1 VLIKAHLR
9 EDRNMKVGVFSCK
22 PYDRKFLSA
31 GNNNYGYDLE
41 FLDCNLNNETVEL
54 ARPFDAVS
62 VFVNDVVDLSVLKAL
77 QSFDIHHVALR
88 CAGFNNIDLEQ
99 AYKLGSSVSRV
110 PSYSPESVAEHTV
123 AIILALNRKLIKAS
137 NRVLDNNF
145 ELEGLMGFNL
155 RCKTIGVVG
164 TGTIGKALV
173 DILTGFGCRIL
184 CCDPVPSADIIAMG
198 HKYVSLQALI
208 KEADVISLHCPL
220 TADSQ
225 HMIDHAAVQNM
236 KDKVMII
243 NTSRGGL
250 VNTQAIVSGLKSEK
264 IGYLGLDIYEMESEL
279 SNKDLICET
288 IPDDTYQRLATFP
301 NVLITAHQGFFTRE
315 SLQQIADTTLKNLQY
330 YFAGKICNETFLP

>member
-1 VLIKAHLR
+1 
-9 EDRNMKVGVFSCK
+9 MKVGVFSCK
-22 PYDRKFLSA
+22 PYDREFLSA

-62 VFVNDVVDLSVLKAL
+62 VFVNDVVDQSVLKAL

-88 CAGFNNIDLEQ
+88 CAGFNNIDLKQ
-99 AYKLGSSVSRV
+99 ARKLGISVSRV
-110 PSYSPESVAEHTV
+110 PSYSPASVAEHTV
-123 AIILALNRKLIKAS
+123 SIILALNRKLIKAS

-145 ELEGLMGFNL
+145 ELEGLLGFNL

-164 TGTIGKALV
+164 TGAIGKALV
-173 DILTGFGCRIL
+173 NILTGFGCRIL
-184 CCDPVPSADIIAMG
+184 CFDPSPSEEIVAMG
-198 HKYVSLQALI
+198 HQYVSLEELL

-220 TADSQ
+220 TADTQ
-225 HMIDHAAVQNM
+225 HMIDHAEIQSM

-264 IGYLGLDIYEMESEL
+264 IGYLGLDVYEMESEL
-279 SNKDLICET
+279 SNKDLICEA
-288 IPDDTYQRLATFP
+288 ISDDTYQRLATFP

-330 YFAGKICNETFLP
+330 YFAGKICNETFLL